1 MVRKDSPK
9 WLVLEF
15 IPQIVFDFVELY
27 SLKKVA
33 FREILATMFYIGK
46 ALIQSSQVM
55 LVIGLSCWRL
65 CRLIIT
71 PVHHVLFSSVD
82 HIITSIKIKKIY

>member
-1 MVRKDSPK
+1 MV
-9 WLVLEF
+9 
-15 IPQIVFDFVELY
+15 
-27 SLKKVA
+27 
-33 FREILATMFYIGK
+33 ATMFYIGK

-82 HIITSIKIKKIY
+82 HIITSIKIKKKYISVFFFLHTLNSDDYSVHY

>member
-1 MVRKDSPK
+1 MVFYLELVVHKDSPK

-33 FREILATMFYIGK
+33 FREILVK
-46 ALIQSSQVM
+46 
-55 LVIGLSCWRL
+55 
-65 CRLIIT
+65 
-71 PVHHVLFSSVD
+71 
-82 HIITSIKIKKIY
+82 

>member
-1 MVRKDSPK
+1 
-9 WLVLEF
+9 
-15 IPQIVFDFVELY
+15 
-27 SLKKVA
+27 
-33 FREILATMFYIGK
+33 MFYIGK

-82 HIITSIKIKKIY
+82 HIITSIKIKTLKKCISVFFFLHILNSDDYSVHY